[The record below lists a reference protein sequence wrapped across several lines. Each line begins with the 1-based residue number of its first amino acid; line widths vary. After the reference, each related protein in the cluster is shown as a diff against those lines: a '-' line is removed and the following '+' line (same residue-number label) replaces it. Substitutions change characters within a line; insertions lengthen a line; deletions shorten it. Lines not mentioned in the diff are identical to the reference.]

1 MITKLQEWLKSR
13 FQDDDDSHQ
22 PEPLHIA
29 ATILLLEVGRADF
42 ETSQQEKDTMTAV
55 LKSQFQL
62 NDEQV
67 MSLMEHSLSE
77 HDEYTSAHPFIKLLN
92 EGLERDEKQILMEG
106 LWRVALSD
114 AVLDKYEEYS
124 IRKIAD
130 WLYVSHSEFIRSKLT
145 VERQLG
151 LE

>member
-13 FQDDDDSHQ
+13 FQDNDDSHQ

-29 ATILLLEVGRADF
+29 ATMLLLEVGRADF
-42 ETSQQEKDTMTAV
+42 ETSQQEKETMTAV

-67 MSLMEHSLSE
+67 TSLMEHSLSE

-114 AVLDKYEEYS
+114 DVLDKYEEYS

-130 WLYVSHSEFIRSKLT
+130 WLCISHTEFIRSKLT
-145 VERQLG
+145 VAKQLG
-151 LE
+151 LG

>member
-13 FQDDDDSHQ
+13 FKDDEDSQQ

-29 ATILLLEVGRADF
+29 AAMLLLEVGRADF
-42 ETSQQEKDTMTAV
+42 ETSEKEKDTMTVV
-55 LKSQFQL
+55 LKSQFAL

-67 MSLMEHSLSE
+67 VSLMEHTLSE
-77 HDEYTSAHPFIKLLN
+77 QDEYTSAHPFIKLLN
-92 EGLERDEKQILMEG
+92 EGLERDEKQLLMEG
-106 LWRVALSD
+106 CWHVALSD

-130 WLYVSHSEFIRSKLT
+130 WLYVSHSEFIRSKEI
-145 VERQLG
+145 VKSQLG
-151 LE
+151 LN